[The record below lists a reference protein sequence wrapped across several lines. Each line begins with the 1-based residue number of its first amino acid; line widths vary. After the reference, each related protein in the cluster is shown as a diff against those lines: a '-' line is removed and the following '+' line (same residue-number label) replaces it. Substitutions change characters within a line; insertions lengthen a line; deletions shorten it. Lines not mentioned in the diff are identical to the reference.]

1 LHSTKQYLCQIEDP
15 PSQEW
20 AGYRANNVICLTYEK
35 CLEASGSCATASR
48 ADEAKT
54 VKPSKALAVDAG
66 AILKVYGEVEAELD
80 LFDSYADLLPRSHVR
95 GGSVF

>member
-20 AGYRANNVICLTYEK
+20 AGYRANNVI
-35 CLEASGSCATASR
+35 CATASR